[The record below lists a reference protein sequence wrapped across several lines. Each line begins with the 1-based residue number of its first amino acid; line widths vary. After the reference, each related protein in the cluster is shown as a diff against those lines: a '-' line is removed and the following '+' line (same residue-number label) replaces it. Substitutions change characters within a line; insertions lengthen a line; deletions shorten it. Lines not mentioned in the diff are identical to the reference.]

1 MSLLNVLNIAGS
13 GMAAQS
19 VRLNTTASNMAN
31 AESASSSVDET
42 YRARKPWFAVMEEA
56 LPANQLRNQ
65 YRNSGPAKQHF
76 LIDSKTINAG
86 VAVKGIIEKDA
97 PLEMRFQP
105 DHPMANDDGYVY
117 YPNVNV
123 VEEMTDMMSSSRSY
137 QMNIEI
143 LKTAKQMLQR
153 TLSLGQ

>member
-1 MSLLNVLNIAGS
+1 MSLTSVLNIAGS
-13 GMAAQS
+13 GMTAQS
-19 VRLNTTASNMAN
+19 VRLNTTASNIAN

-42 YRARKPWFAVMEEA
+42 YRARKPWFSVLEKEVNARSRDLNGFMDVDAAM
-56 LPANQLRNQ
+56 
-65 YRNSGPAKQHF
+65 G
-76 LIDSKTINAG
+76 AG
-86 VAVKGIIEKDA
+86 VKIDGIVEKDS
-97 PLEMRFQP
+97 PLQARFQP

-137 QMNIEI
+137 QMNVEV

-153 TLSLGQ
+153 TLTLGQ